1 MLDSPAAWNAG
12 GFDGH
17 EWIQIDL
24 GSNFRVHGVVIQAR
38 ANYPQWVTEIEVEY
52 STTMSNFVKA
62 TATGGG
68 TRFFPTSTYSNQIKS
83 TQHFDQPVVAQY
95 IKIVVYAGHAAMRA
109 GVLTS
114 LTTATWDTWMC
125 AECEAGKYSAA
136 VGATAVNTCSDC
148 GAGKYQENAGV
159 DSVCV
164 RGREG
169 KVVCVH
175 VCVCVHPYAYLYIY
189 VCVYVCMVS
198 VCVRVL

>member
-83 TQHFDQPVVAQY
+83 RQHFDQPVVAQY

-125 AECEAGKYSAA
+125 AECE
-136 VGATAVNTCSDC
+136 
-148 GAGKYQENAGV
+148 AGKYQENAGV